1 MKKKPRNLFYPEFLV
16 VFLIKHRKQVIL
28 YLKKAEIENTLPS
41 YEIRNLECSWKK
53 YRFDY
58 VFSFFPQ
65 YYLIHVTQP
74 TLKRN
79 FYGEGHILYFI
90 KYLSS
95 LHRWS
100 IVASICILNTHL
112 SLTGR
117 KLCRNFHAQMS
128 SSQSEEWTMF
138 FTLENNETSNQN
150 RERRSFTWEKNDRC
164 NQKASDRSVRVSRQ
178 NFRLL

>member
-1 MKKKPRNLFYPEFLV
+1 MANRQGHEKKPSNLFYPEFLV

-41 YEIRNLECSWKK
+41 YEIRNLECSWKNIDLIT
-53 YRFDY
+53 YFRF
-58 VFSFFPQ
+58 SPQ
-65 YYLIHVTQP
+65 YYLIYVTQP

-79 FYGEGHILYFI
+79 VYGEGHILYFI

-95 LHRWS
+95 LHRCS
-100 IVASICILNTHL
+100 IVASICIL
-112 SLTGR
+112 
-117 KLCRNFHAQMS
+117 KQAACRNFHAQVG
-128 SSQSEEWTMF
+128 SSQSEERTMF